1 MAYNP
6 TNNPYVPGDP
16 YSYDLKWI
24 ILQLKQCLANI
35 QTALSDASAAT
46 DSASQALN
54 TANDAAYSASEAL
67 NVAEAA
73 LEAAEQAAG
82 IEVIDVYGSDST
94 KQIEDVL
101 TDYTWDELCEKVA
114 TGKVF
119 FRIFESGD
127 SALYIPPA
135 FPARIMKTYND
146 TWVNANIQ
154 IDSFTSNFGGTAD
167 PMGIYIRKA
176 YISQNF
182 SGTYGQVYY
191 AFPS

>member
-24 ILQLKQCLANI
+24 ISQLKQCLTNI

-54 TANDAAYSASEAL
+54 AANDAAHSADEAL
-67 NVAEAA
+67 NIAEAA

-82 IEVIDVYGSDST
+82 IEIIDVYGSDNT
-94 KQIEDVL
+94 HQIEDVQ
-101 TDYTWDELCEKVA
+101 TYYSWEEFCEKVA

-127 SALYIPPA
+127 SDLYIPPA
-135 FPARIMKTYND
+135 FPARIMKTYSD
-146 TWVNANIQ
+146 SWVNANIQ
-154 IDSFTSNFGGTAD
+154 IDSFASGFGGEAIS
-167 PMGIYIRKA
+167 GIYIRKA
-176 YISQNF
+176 YINQNY
-182 SGTYGQVYY
+182 GGVYQQTYFG
-191 AFPS
+191 FPA